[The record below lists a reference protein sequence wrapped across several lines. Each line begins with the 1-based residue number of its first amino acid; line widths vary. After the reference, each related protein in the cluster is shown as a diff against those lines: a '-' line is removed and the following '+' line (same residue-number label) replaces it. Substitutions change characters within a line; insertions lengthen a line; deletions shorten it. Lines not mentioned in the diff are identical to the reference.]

1 LETDNP
7 NSNKKKNQANFIVLT
22 ILILLLVVQNFVQI
36 PSIIS
41 QNLSKYSDLIMKLL
55 FTQKAYGTNI
65 SNISFNATTN
75 SFPFNEGFNRTSTY
89 SQHNLVQQGTIF
101 SIQDPFPRHQ
111 AEQIAVIL
119 PPTENNTVYTGI
131 LTFTAS
137 KPVEIEIFHRIYDIN
152 NITNADPKYGQ
163 LMTVPFGD
171 NNSSMAISLIK
182 PNQLGSSSVFALSV
196 PFSGNALALHNTN
209 GDPFVAVYTLTA
221 NLEQT
226 KVIRNVKANQ
236 SLTSPNLSTKEQ
248 GFSMSSSLITSS
260 TVSAII
266 AMFLP
271 ILREATAEAIVKLP
285 LYSFSGDDIA
295 KILVSISPDVR
306 TKVLSLVSP
315 DILLK
320 IKNEISQDKLAEIF
334 RDIPQDKIAQI
345 LAKLPSS

>member
-1 LETDNP
+1 M
-7 NSNKKKNQANFIVLT
+7 
-22 ILILLLVVQNFVQI
+22 
-36 PSIIS
+36 IS

-55 FTQKAYGTNI
+55 FIQTAYGTNI

-75 SFPFNEGFNRTSTY
+75 SFPFNEGFNRTFTD
-89 SQHNLVQQGTIF
+89 SQHNIVQQGTIF

-111 AEQIAVIL
+111 AEQIAMIL

-152 NITNADPKYGQ
+152 NIVNADPKYGQ
-163 LMTVPFGD
+163 LMTVPFGG
-171 NNSSMAISLIK
+171 NSSMAISLIK

-209 GDPFVAVYTLTA
+209 GEPFVAVYTLTA

-295 KILVSISPDVR
+295 KILVTISPDVR

-320 IKNEISQDKLAEIF
+320 IKNEISQDKIAEIF

-345 LAKLPSS
+345 LAKLPPS